1 VDLEQALAA
10 VAEWQGYGRA
20 DRARLW
26 LDRLEV
32 NRPEIE
38 AFRTTPVPDAPPYVA
53 LPTALADARGVAAPR
68 PNTRIAA
75 GTALE
80 AAREHAELKA
90 FTFVPHDLAPAPAG
104 FLQGAAIAVKDLM
117 AVQGWPLTGGGT
129 AMSMTRPAEDAP
141 VVARI
146 RRAGG
151 AIAALANLH
160 EFAYGITSDNPH
172 FGRVVNPVVP
182 GRIPGGSSGGS
193 AAAIAAGIVRHALG
207 TDTAGSIRI
216 PAACCGIVGLKPS
229 YDALPR
235 DDVLDLAASLDHVG
249 PMARTVDECAEL
261 FAAMLGLQEVPAWVR
276 PNLQGAGVAVLDGYF
291 ADPLDAEVRT
301 ALEEGTR
308 ALARDG
314 ARVGRAAVQ
323 GIELAAAVQ
332 LQTISPEATGYHL
345 TRLRDR
351 GEAFGDD
358 VRVRLEMGLFFPG
371 AWYTKAQR
379 LRTVLV
385 RSIEAAF
392 QDAQVLLCPTLRV
405 PAPAVGAG
413 RVDVAG
419 RSLALHTAIT
429 NLTMPFNLSGLPAI
443 AVPWSTTKEGVPISL
458 QLVGR
463 RGHDWELLAYARRL
477 EAAAPAQQPH
487 LA

>member
-1 VDLEQALAA
+1 
-10 VAEWQGYGRA
+10 
-20 DRARLW
+20 
-26 LDRLEV
+26 
-32 NRPEIE
+32 
-38 AFRTTPVPDAPPYVA
+38 
-53 LPTALADARGVAAPR
+53 
-68 PNTRIAA
+68 
-75 GTALE
+75 
-80 AAREHAELKA
+80 
-90 FTFVPHDLAPAPAG
+90 
-104 FLQGAAIAVKDLM
+104 
-117 AVQGWPLTGGGT
+117 
-129 AMSMTRPAEDAP
+129 
-141 VVARI
+141 
-146 RRAGG
+146 
-151 AIAALANLH
+151 
-160 EFAYGITSDNPH
+160 
-172 FGRVVNPVVP
+172 
-182 GRIPGGSSGGS
+182 
-193 AAAIAAGIVRHALG
+193 
-207 TDTAGSIRI
+207 
-216 PAACCGIVGLKPS
+216 
-229 YDALPR
+229 
-235 DDVLDLAASLDHVG
+235 
-249 PMARTVDECAEL
+249 
-261 FAAMLGLQEVPAWVR
+261 VR

-443 AVPWSTTKEGVPISL
+443 AVPWSTMQYITQFAPS
-458 QLVGR
+458 
-463 RGHDWELLAYARRL
+463 ARNARCSARPR
-477 EAAAPAQQPH
+477 EEN
-487 LA
+487 